1 MSFKSKAGPYDM
13 TLRFWSDDIF
23 MEPIVRELGLVIHG
37 LQKRGEPIVNA
48 NARSRRI
55 APKHFASVAQAR
67 THDEDDVPTWI
78 NHALKRIEGQP
89 ALVDRLRSGAVEAL
103 LWIAVLSYDPIP
115 PPLVIEASLA
125 SSAMRVGA
133 KIMVED
139 YNRYDADGVPTKT
152 WFG

>member
-1 MSFKSKAGPYDM
+1 MSFSSEKGPYDM
-13 TLRFWSDDIF
+13 TLRLWSDDVF
-23 MEPIVRELGLVIHG
+23 LEPIVRELGLVIHG

-48 NARSRRI
+48 KARLQRI

-67 THDEDDVPTWI
+67 TPDEGYVLTWI
-78 NHALKRIEGQP
+78 ERTLQQIEGKP

-103 LWIAVLSYDPIP
+103 LWIAVLGQDPIP
-115 PPLVIEASLA
+115 PPLVIAASLA
-125 SSAMRVGA
+125 GSATRVGA

-139 YNRYDADGVPTKT
+139 YNRYDVDGVPMKT